1 MGKLQ
6 KELPSHLKYHNT
18 DHTADVLQA
27 AELMACSENIT
38 EKEKELL
45 LTAAV
50 FHDSG
55 FLKIRE
61 GHETESCAIARY
73 YLPLYNYEPAEID
86 VVCSMIMATRLPQSP
101 NNKPEEILCD
111 ADLDYLGRE
120 DFLELSARLF
130 TELKNEGIIKNVDEW
145 NREQAD
151 FMGNHSYFTKT
162 AINLRQSKKE
172 QHIELIKSKITT
184 QILK

>member
-6 KELPSHLKYHNT
+6 KGLPVHLKYHNT
-18 DHTADVLQA
+18 DHTNDVMQA
-27 AELMACSENIT
+27 AEFLAGRENIN

-45 LTAAV
+45 LTAAL

-61 GHETESCAIARY
+61 GHETESCGIARY

-86 VVCSMIMATRLPQSP
+86 LICGMIMATRIPQSP
-101 NNKPEEILCD
+101 NSKLGEILCD

-151 FMGNHSYFTKT
+151 FMGNHHYFTKT
-162 AINLRQSKKE
+162 SVNLRQPKKE
-172 QHIELIKSKITT
+172 QHIDLIRSKITT